1 MEVCNTIQEAM
12 VTKTILKKKK
22 CKKAKWLSEEEL
34 QIAEKRGEAKVKG
47 EREKYTQYEAE
58 FQRIARRHKKT
69 FLNEQYKEIE
79 ENNIMEKISDLF
91 WEN

>member
-1 MEVCNTIQEAM
+1 MIIWGGATNS
-12 VTKTILKKKK
+12 
-22 CKKAKWLSEEEL
+22 W
-34 QIAEKRGEAKVKG
+34 EKRRSKSRRRK
-47 EREKYTQYEAE
+47 EKYTQHKAE

>member
-1 MEVCNTIQEAM
+1 M
-12 VTKTILKKKK
+12 K
-22 CKKAKWLSEEEL
+22 
-34 QIAEKRGEAKVKG
+34 GKG
-47 EREKYTQYEAE
+47 ERERCTQLNEE

-91 WEN
+91 

>member
-1 MEVCNTIQEAM
+1 M
-12 VTKTILKKKK
+12 
-22 CKKAKWLSEEEL
+22 
-34 QIAEKRGEAKVKG
+34 KG

-91 WEN
+91 